1 MHVHF
6 AYVAWLEI
14 SVTGV
19 VQEQLADRVYLSIY
33 LSIYIYI
40 YIFNMYTYVYISM
53 ENSDNKKEVAV
64 NLKKTA
70 VYIGLKMLKI
80 KIFGMNGKNNSHTSW

>member
-19 VQEQLADRVYLSIY
+19 VQEQLADRVY
-33 LSIYIYI
+33 I

-53 ENSDNKKEVAV
+53 DISDNKKEVSV

-70 VYIGLKMLKI
+70 VYIGFLKI
-80 KIFGMNGKNNSHTSW
+80 YIGDMHTYRHSRTCSYLYDGA

>member
-19 VQEQLADRVYLSIY
+19 VQEQLADRV
-33 LSIYIYI
+33 YI

-64 NLKKTA
+64 NLKKTV
-70 VYIGLKMLKI
+70 VYVGLKMVKV
-80 KIFGMNGKNNSHTSW
+80 KMFGINAKNNSHISW

>member
-1 MHVHF
+1 
-6 AYVAWLEI
+6 
-14 SVTGV
+14 
-19 VQEQLADRVYLSIY
+19 
-33 LSIYIYI
+33 
-40 YIFNMYTYVYISM
+40 MYTYVYISM

-80 KIFGMNGKNNSHTSW
+80 KMFGMNGKNNSHTSW

>member
-19 VQEQLADRVYLSIY
+19 VQEQLADRVYVYIY
-33 LSIYIYI
+33 IYIYI
-40 YIFNMYTYVYISM
+40 YIFNKYTYVYISM

-64 NLKKTA
+64 NLKKTV
-70 VYIGLKMLKI
+70 VYVGLKMVKV
-80 KIFGMNGKNNSHTSW
+80 KMFGINAKNNSHISW